1 MSLPRGGDGKST
13 VACNLAIA
21 IAQTGK
27 KVCLVESDL
36 RRPRVMEYLQVAAG
50 AGLTEVL
57 AGQLKLEDALQ
68 PWGRGMLTVLPPGAL
83 PPARGPRPSP
93 LPTRAG

>member
-1 MSLPRGGDGKST
+1 MSEGYRTIRANLQYVNVDDPVKAFVVTSAAPGDGKTT

-50 AGLTEVL
+50 VGL
-57 AGQLKLEDALQ
+57 LKS
-68 PWGRGMLTVLPPGAL
+68 W
-83 PPARGPRPSP
+83 
-93 LPTRAG
+93 RAS